1 MGVGEGGQ
9 DPRALAARVNE
20 VGSQLQIVLAIFI
33 AIFFPAGI
41 GTWPG
46 TLHPWRKAMGVGEGG
61 RDPRALAARVNEV
74 GSQLQIVLAI
84 FIAIFFVIVLLI
96 LIVLFF
102 PAGFGSWLGSRE
114 GHG

>member
-1 MGVGEGGQ
+1 MPKDGASSFA
-9 DPRALAARVNE
+9 DL
-20 VGSQLQIVLAIFI
+20 
-33 AIFFPAGI
+33 
-41 GTWPG
+41 
-46 TLHPWRKAMGVGEGG
+46 LHPWRKAMGVGEGG
-61 RDPRALAARVNEV
+61 QDPRALVARVNEV
-74 GSQLQIVLAI
+74 GSQLLIVLVI